1 MNKKLFLIFGLIL
14 MFSLGSVAQ
23 NPSAPDPEQVP
34 LRVKP
39 VNPTQTSGPIKRS
52 PVMAPS
58 LSIED
63 HTLYFITPC
72 DGCLLQ
78 LLNEDGE
85 VEFAIE
91 IPEESETLTLPFYLE
106 GEYELQIIRGNF
118 CFFGFIEL

>member
-39 VNPTQTSGPIKRS
+39 LNPINTKPINRS
-52 PVMAPS
+52 PVMAPT
-58 LSIED
+58 LCIEG

>member
-23 NPSAPDPEQVP
+23 NPSEPDPEQVP

-39 VNPTQTSGPIKRS
+39 LNPNQTSGPIKRS
-52 PVMAPS
+52 PVMAPT
-58 LSIED
+58 LCIED

-118 CFFGFIEL
+118 CFFGYIEL

>member
-23 NPSAPDPEQVP
+23 NPSEPDPEQVP

-52 PVMAPS
+52 PVMAPT
-58 LSIED
+58 LCIED

>member
-23 NPSAPDPEQVP
+23 NPSEPDPEQVP

-39 VNPTQTSGPIKRS
+39 LNPINTKPINRS
-52 PVMAPS
+52 PVMAPT
-58 LSIED
+58 LCIED
-63 HTLYFITPC
+63 HTIYFITPC

-85 VEFAIE
+85 VELAIE
-91 IPEESETLTLPFYLE
+91 IPEESETVTLPFYLE

>member
-14 MFSLGSVAQ
+14 VFSLGSVAQ
-23 NPSAPDPEQVP
+23 NPSEPDPEQVP

-39 VNPTQTSGPIKRS
+39 ANPTQTSGPIKRS
-52 PVMAPS
+52 PVMAPT
-58 LSIED
+58 LCIED

>member
-23 NPSAPDPEQVP
+23 NPSEPDPEQVP

-39 VNPTQTSGPIKRS
+39 LNPNQTSGPIKRS
-52 PVMAPS
+52 PVMAPT
-58 LSIED
+58 LCIED

>member
-23 NPSAPDPEQVP
+23 NPSEPDPEQVP

-39 VNPTQTSGPIKRS
+39 ANPTQTSGPIKRS
-52 PVMAPS
+52 PVMAPT
-58 LSIED
+58 LCIED

>member
-1 MNKKLFLIFGLIL
+1 MNKKLFFIFGLIL
-14 MFSLGSVAQ
+14 MFSLSSVAQ
-23 NPSAPDPEQVP
+23 TPSDPDPEQVP

-39 VNPTQTSGPIKRS
+39 LNPNQTSGPIKRS
-52 PVMAPS
+52 PVMAPT
-58 LSIED
+58 LCIED

-118 CFFGFIEL
+118 CFFGYIEL

>member
-1 MNKKLFLIFGLIL
+1 MNKKLFLIFGLVLL
-14 MFSLGSVAQ
+14 MSLSGAAQ
-23 NPSAPDPEQVP
+23 TPSEPNTEQVEMH
-34 LRVKP
+34 VKP
-39 VNPTQTSGPIKRS
+39 YNPVHTTGPIKRS
-52 PVMAPS
+52 PVMVPS
-58 LSIED
+58 VSIED
-63 HTLYFITPC
+63 HTLYFDTPC
-72 DGCLLQ
+72 DGCMLQ

>member
-23 NPSAPDPEQVP
+23 TPSEPDPEQVP

-52 PVMAPS
+52 PVMAPT
-58 LSIED
+58 LCIED

-91 IPEESETLTLPFYLE
+91 IPEESETLTLPFFLE

>member
-23 NPSAPDPEQVP
+23 NPSEPDPEQVP

-39 VNPTQTSGPIKRS
+39 QNPINTKPINRS
-52 PVMAPS
+52 PVMAPT
-58 LSIED
+58 LCIED

>member
-1 MNKKLFLIFGLIL
+1 

-39 VNPTQTSGPIKRS
+39 LNPINTKPINRS
-52 PVMAPS
+52 PVMAPT
-58 LSIED
+58 LCIED

>member
-23 NPSAPDPEQVP
+23 NPSEPDPEQVP

-39 VNPTQTSGPIKRS
+39 LNPINTKPINRS
-52 PVMAPS
+52 PVMAPT
-58 LSIED
+58 LCIED

-85 VEFAIE
+85 VEFSIE

>member
-39 VNPTQTSGPIKRS
+39 VNPINTKPINRS
-52 PVMAPS
+52 PVMAPT
-58 LSIED
+58 LCIED

-78 LLNEDGE
+78 LLNEDGD

-106 GEYELQIIRGNF
+106 GEYELQIVRGQY
-118 CFFGFIEL
+118 CFYGYIEL